1 MNAMPSAAAAA
12 AILLLLVLIVVNLP
26 GQTTCQRTSYLYYS
40 SEGQVGGRPGLY
52 VSGTGDEV

>member
-12 AILLLLVLIVVNLP
+12 ILLLLLLVNLP